1 VIDMGD
7 LYSTPRT
14 SLRSDARISLTL
26 LRRARRP
33 PARRPRIPCRTMF
46 AVPDTVKQTAS
57 TVWSALQPLKL
68 DTPGL
73 PPMLPGGLPVV
84 GHAVEM
90 RTGPVQMIARGRAM
104 FGDMFSLRCPARI
117 GVAMTG
123 HAAQERYF
131 RLQATT
137 RSASARRIS

>member
-1 VIDMGD
+1 VLALPVRLREPQHARARQHARRHQHRREEPRVRQRRERELRQRAIDMGD

-90 RTGPVQMIARGRAM
+90 RTGPVR
-104 FGDMFSLRCPARI
+104 
-117 GVAMTG
+117 
-123 HAAQERYF
+123 
-131 RLQATT
+131 
-137 RSASARRIS
+137 